1 MRLSNILL
9 NALLVLPVLGAVGCN
24 SLTPSLTM
32 NDTEISAEG
41 TGGKYE
47 VGYTMEDIPFSA
59 DGWSAQYDAEWIA
72 GCDFSTDGVIVVD
85 VQPNNLQEERSA
97 VITFSYS
104 GIEGEYQV
112 NVNQKAGSID
122 MADIILEKD
131 ELMVSD
137 EGGEYTVKYTIKNPI
152 VGISVRVEANV
163 PWISSVRC
171 NVEGEVTFKTSWNFA
186 GLRETE
192 ITLVYGDK
200 IERSFKVIQQEGD
213 PDAAFDLLVGDVT
226 QSTAIIEVVPKDSE
240 MYYTI
245 LSWGTDSIEE
255 DYGSPEGYIQDWLNG
270 MNMVAGFLGMSLED
284 VLRKDMFRG
293 EKQVM
298 LTRLAGGTEI
308 SAYVFG
314 MEPSDQSLL
323 TKIFEERFV
332 TEEVPMLD
340 VTFDIEADVQ
350 GAIVNLSVTP
360 SDPELMYF
368 VNIEEKATYSPQA
381 AIDYYLFLYSVMGK
395 TTEEAIAEMCVVGD
409 NTTEWLLDPNT
420 DYVAYACTINEEVL
434 INCELALLEFT
445 TGDVLMSDNKIELT
459 VKDVTGTSATIDVS
473 TSNNDFYVVAVGS
486 PKLFSGLTDDE
497 AVDAYIASNLMY
509 CDMMM
514 TRGDKEQ
521 VMPDLVPNT
530 EYVAFAFGYYRYSDG
545 YVRTSSPVKVNF
557 TTTSEAGNVSL
568 KAPVA
573 EKKGIKALDTE
584 DMRKRYEMERYLRM
598 LGR

>member
-9 NALLVLPVLGAVGCN
+9 NALLVLPAIGTVGCN

-32 NDTEISAEG
+32 NVTEISAEG

-112 NVNQKAGSID
+112 NVNQKAGSVD

-186 GLRETE
+186 GLREAE

-200 IERSFKVIQQEGD
+200 IERSFKVFQQEGD
-213 PDAAFDLLVGDVT
+213 PDAAFDLHVGDVT

-284 VLRKDMFRG
+284 ILRKDMFRG

-381 AIDYYLFLYSVMGK
+381 AIDYYLFLYSVMGM

-514 TRGDKEQ
+514 TRGDQQQ
-521 VMPDLVPNT
+521 VMTDLVPNT

-568 KAPVA
+568 QAPVV